1 MTGTTPRVIVI
12 PPKPELARSKAV
24 QRQLRVAA
32 YCRVSTDDE
41 EQLTSYEAQQTY
53 YTDKIM
59 TNPQWTMAGIFADER
74 IILGTSQEV
83 LAPQGFPDL
92 VLIFIWPEINGPYGR
107 LIRKCVELS
116 PLPIRRAA

>member
-1 MTGTTPRVIVI
+1 MI
-12 PPKPELARSKAV
+12 
-24 QRQLRVAA
+24 RQSGNLNEKWTALYVRLS
-32 YCRVSTDDE
+32 RDDE
-41 EQLTSYEAQQTY
+41 NEGDSNSISHQIEILTRYCQDREISSYKVY
-53 YTDKIM
+53 K
-59 TNPQWTMAGIFADER
+59 DER

>member
-1 MTGTTPRVIVI
+1 M
-12 PPKPELARSKAV
+12 K
-24 QRQLRVAA
+24 VAS
-32 YCRVSTDDE
+32 YCRVSTDRDDQANSFE
-41 EQLTSYEAQQTY
+41 SQQRY
-53 YTDKIM
+53 FKEYIDRQ
-59 TNPQWTMAGIFADER
+59 PDWELYQVYADER

>member
-1 MTGTTPRVIVI
+1 MI
-12 PPKPELARSKAV
+12 
-24 QRQLRVAA
+24 RQSGNLIERWTALYV
-32 YCRVSTDDE
+32 RLSRDDE
-41 EQLTSYEAQQTY
+41 NEGDSNSIAHQIEILTKYAKDHGITSYKVY
-53 YTDKIM
+53 K
-59 TNPQWTMAGIFADER
+59 DER

>member
-1 MTGTTPRVIVI
+1 M
-12 PPKPELARSKAV
+12 ADKAYNV
-24 QRQLRVAA
+24 GI
-32 YCRVSTDDE
+32 YCRLSNDDE
-41 EQLTSYEAQQTY
+41 RDGESASIENQKLLLQRYVRQKGWNEIDTY
-53 YTDKIM
+53 I
-59 TNPQWTMAGIFADER
+59 DER

-92 VLIFIWPEINGPYGR
+92 VLIFIWPEINGSYGR

>member
-1 MTGTTPRVIVI
+1 MITSNQKKTA
-12 PPKPELARSKAV
+12 L
-24 QRQLRVAA
+24 
-32 YCRVSTDDE
+32 YCRLSQDDNTE
-41 EQLTSYEAQQTY
+41 NESNSIQNQKMILQRYASDHHFPDPCFYV
-53 YTDKIM
+53 
-59 TNPQWTMAGIFADER
+59 DER

>member
-1 MTGTTPRVIVI
+1 MNVLRIRNEMRNGKTIFDLP
-12 PPKPELARSKAV
+12 
-24 QRQLRVAA
+24 LRVTFYA
-32 YCRVSTDDE
+32 RVSTDKDE
-41 EQLTSYEAQQTY
+41 QINSLENQVQY
-53 YTDKIM
+53 YTELIQSKP
-59 TNPQWTMAGIFADER
+59 NWTFIPGYIDER

-92 VLIFIWPEINGPYGR
+92 VLIFIWPEINGSYGR

>member
-41 EQLTSYEAQQTY
+41 EQLTSYEAQVQ
-53 YTDKIM
+53 
-59 TNPQWTMAGIFADER
+59 NLLRPFPQQHA
-74 IILGTSQEV
+74 V
-83 LAPQGFPDL
+83 LRQRDPAVSTQ
-92 VLIFIWPEINGPYGR
+92 
-107 LIRKCVELS
+107 K
-116 PLPIRRAA
+116 

>member
-1 MTGTTPRVIVI
+1 M
-12 PPKPELARSKAV
+12 ADKAYNV
-24 QRQLRVAA
+24 GI
-32 YCRVSTDDE
+32 YCRLSNDDE
-41 EQLTSYEAQQTY
+41 LDGESASIENQKLLLQRYVRQKGWNEIDTY
-53 YTDKIM
+53 I
-59 TNPQWTMAGIFADER
+59 DER

>member
-1 MTGTTPRVIVI
+1 MQEGETAIERFAC
-12 PPKPELARSKAV
+12 E
-24 QRQLRVAA
+24 
-32 YCRVSTDDE
+32 Y
-41 EQLTSYEAQQTY
+41 TSQIDY
-53 YTDKIM
+53 YTRYIQSNQEWEFVSVY
-59 TNPQWTMAGIFADER
+59 TDER

>member
-1 MTGTTPRVIVI
+1 MTFVRKRKEDGGTSAVRWHIAVYVR
-12 PPKPELARSKAV
+12 LSKEDGDKLESDSIQN
-24 QRQLRVAA
+24 QRRIIEQHLEYLKGQGDQIASVEA
-32 YCRVSTDDE
+32 YS
-41 EQLTSYEAQQTY
+41 
-53 YTDKIM
+53 
-59 TNPQWTMAGIFADER
+59 DER